1 MIDLQQMLAKS
12 LVAHDGQRDR
22 SKQVAIGPSS
32 LGGCSRRVWHD
43 LKRSEKINT
52 TETLAAILGSFIH
65 AGVEKAIRREDPF
78 GDNFL
83 IEIEVSHGD
92 LMGHCDLFIKD
103 QGIVVDWKSTT
114 KKGFRYFANQQQRW
128 QIQTYGWL
136 LEKNGYEVKE
146 VSLVGIPRDGNMA
159 DIKVHREPYDPAVA
173 EEAIAWLE
181 NIKQIVET
189 DAPAP
194 APEKFAPFCTNYCS
208 YFDPTGVKG
217 CPSIR
222 K

>member
-83 IEIEVSHGD
+83 IEIELSHGD

-159 DIKVHREPYDPAVA
+159 DIKVHREPYDPAIA
-173 EEAIAWLE
+173 EKAIAWLE
-181 NIKQIVET
+181 KIKNIVET

>member
-1 MIDLQQMLAKS
+1 VIDLQQMLAKS

-159 DIKVHREPYDPAVA
+159 DIKVHREPYDPAIA
-173 EEAIAWLE
+173 KEAIEWLE
-181 NIKQIVET
+181 KIKNIVET

>member
-159 DIKVHREPYDPAVA
+159 DIKVHREPYDPAIA
-173 EEAIAWLE
+173 KEAIEWLE
-181 NIKQIVET
+181 KIKNIVET

>member
-1 MIDLQQMLAKS
+1 VIDLQQMLAKS

-43 LKRSEKINT
+43 LKRSERINT

-83 IEIEVSHGD
+83 IEIELSHGD

-159 DIKVHREPYDPAVA
+159 DIKVHREPYDPAIA
-173 EEAIAWLE
+173 EKAIAWLE
-181 NIKQIVET
+181 KIKNIVET

>member
-159 DIKVHREPYDPAVA
+159 DIKVHREPYDPAIA
-173 EEAIAWLE
+173 EGAIAWLE

>member
-1 MIDLQQMLAKS
+1 VIDLQQMLAKS

-114 KKGFRYFANQQQRW
+114 KKVLGTLPINNSAGRYKLTA
-128 QIQTYGWL
+128 
-136 LEKNGYEVKE
+136 
-146 VSLVGIPRDGNMA
+146 
-159 DIKVHREPYDPAVA
+159 
-173 EEAIAWLE
+173 
-181 NIKQIVET
+181 
-189 DAPAP
+189 
-194 APEKFAPFCTNYCS
+194 
-208 YFDPTGVKG
+208 G
-217 CPSIR
+217 C
-222 K
+222 